1 MIRTIISCSVRTR
14 TWFLAWC
21 FRCHALKHQEQSSHL
36 GELDIASGW
45 FWDQADKLALLNY
58 RRVFLYVY
66 SEQLPKQY
74 IN

>member
-21 FRCHALKHQEQSSHL
+21 FRCHALNHQEQSSHF
-36 GELDIASGW
+36 EALDIALFQFSGRG
-45 FWDQADKLALLNY
+45 DKLALLNY

-66 SEQLPKQY
+66 SEQLPNQS